1 MYSIVAE
8 DDSDVNCLKVLIKR
22 LIDKPSFKSRGKG
35 YDGSGKLLQDGW
47 KEFKAADQLGF
58 TRFIVCYDQD
68 NSAKQA
74 RYEEVISKIIK
85 PSGVKKEKNKICIL
99 IPKQEM
105 EAWILADIEAVTKII
120 PSWKPSE
127 RFSSPELV
135 ESPKEKLEKLSRIKS
150 SKPLY
155 VHATHNQQV
164 FEHIDLEILKKKCP
178 SFAELHEF
186 VKNDIA
192 NYPKNIL

>member
-1 MYSIVAE
+1 MYGIIAE
-8 DDSDVNCLKVLIKR
+8 DKSDIECLKVLIKR
-22 LIDKPSFKSRGKG
+22 LKNNNSLSIKG
-35 YDGSGKLLQDGW
+35 MGYGGCARMLIKGANQLNIYH
-47 KEFKAADQLGF
+47 KAGVTHF
-58 TRFIVCYDQD
+58 VICYDKD
-68 NSAKQA
+68 RATKKN
-74 RYEEVISKIIK
+74 RYNEVVDRVVK
-85 PSGVKKEKNKICIL
+85 PSGIHKSNNKICIL
-99 IPKQEM
+99 IPTEEM

-164 FEHIDLEILKKKCP
+164 FEHIDLETVKSKCP
-178 SFAELHEF
+178 SFAELYKF
-186 VKNDIA
+186 VKNDTA
-192 NYPKNIL
+192 NYPKNNE